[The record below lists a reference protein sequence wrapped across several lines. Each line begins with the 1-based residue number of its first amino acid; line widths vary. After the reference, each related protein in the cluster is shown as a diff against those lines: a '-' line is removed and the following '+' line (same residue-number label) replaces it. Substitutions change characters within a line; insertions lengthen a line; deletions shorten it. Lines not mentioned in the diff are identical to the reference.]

1 MPLHLKMSPKKVLIT
16 NFGSLSLV
24 QIAGYV
30 LPLVY
35 LPYLVRVIGPD
46 KFGAIAF
53 AQAVVVYFSL
63 ITNLGTNLYAPRE
76 IAVSKG
82 DHSKISS
89 LVSNIFFMK
98 LVFLLAAI
106 FAYIAVVYAVPKFRA
121 EKTLF
126 MFTGGNLI
134 MAALLP
140 TWFFQGI
147 EKMANIAVANLL
159 SRALGICLIFA
170 VIRQTS
176 DYVYVPLINVLAQ
189 MLGLLFMYYIMFAK
203 EKIKVVRP
211 DIFSMRKI
219 AKESFPLFISNISIS
234 IYTGINTVVL
244 GFLTNNTVVGYY
256 SVAERLV
263 RAGLSIEGQ
272 LGAVFYPHISKL
284 VAISKEQAIAAI
296 KKTFVVIMLFAI
308 PATTFIFFNANEII
322 RLVFGN
328 KFSLSVVP
336 MQILSFLF
344 IIIGLSN
351 VFGMQILLPFGK
363 RKELMKPIVTAGI
376 VNLTLNFIL
385 VPFLKQNGAA
395 LAFLVS
401 EIWLTSWMYFEVKK
415 IEVSLLSHKTLL
427 KFVSIVCCL
436 LLFIF
441 TIKCMEINVIW
452 NGIMYVF
459 IYGFLLIVL
468 GLVDIKNKTIMCP

>member
-1 MPLHLKMSPKKVLIT
+1 MSHKKVLIT

-35 LPYLVRVIGPD
+35 LPYLVRVVGPD

-53 AQAVVVYFSL
+53 AQAVVIYFNL
-63 ITNLGTNLYAPRE
+63 ITDLGTNLYAPRE
-76 IAVSKG
+76 IAVNKG
-82 DHSKISS
+82 DHFKISS
-89 LVSNIFFMK
+89 LISNILFMK
-98 LVFLLAAI
+98 LVLLLGAI
-106 FAYIAVVYAVPKFRA
+106 FAYIAVVYAVPKFRT
-121 EKTLF
+121 EMTLF

-134 MAALLP
+134 ITALLP

-147 EKMANIAVANLL
+147 EKMANIAIANLL
-159 SRALGICLIFA
+159 SRALGVCLIFA
-170 VIRQTS
+170 VIRQVS

-189 MLGLLFMYYIMFAK
+189 MVGLLFMYYIMFAK

-211 DIFSMRKI
+211 DISSMRKI

-256 SVAERLV
+256 SAAERLV

-284 VAISKEQAIAAI
+284 VAISKEQAIVAI
-296 KKTFVVIMLFAI
+296 KKTFVVTMLFAI
-308 PATTFIFFNANEII
+308 PATTFIFFNADEII
-322 RLVFGN
+322 RLVFGG
-328 KFSLSVVP
+328 KFSLSVMP

-351 VFGMQILLPFGK
+351 VFGMQVLLPFGK

-376 VNLTLNFIL
+376 VSLALNFIL
-385 VPFLKQNGAA
+385 VPFLKQDGAA
-395 LAFLVS
+395 VAFLAS
-401 EIWLTSWMYFEVKK
+401 EIWVTCWMYFEVKRLKMDLFSQK
-415 IEVSLLSHKTLL
+415 ILL
-427 KFVSIVCCL
+427 KFAGLILGLCVFVFIVKYVGVNL
-436 LLFIF
+436 ILD
-441 TIKCMEINVIW
+441 
-452 NGIMYVF
+452 GIMYILV
-459 IYGFLLIVL
+459 YGFLLMAL
-468 GLVDIKNKTIMCP
+468 RLVDIKHRTVLT

>member
-1 MPLHLKMSPKKVLIT
+1 M
-16 NFGSLSLV
+16 

-53 AQAVVVYFSL
+53 AQAVVVYFNL

-82 DHSKISS
+82 DNSKISS
-89 LVSNIFFMK
+89 LISNILFMK

-106 FAYIAVVYAVPKFRA
+106 LAYIAVVYAVPKFRV
-121 EKTLF
+121 EMTLF

-134 MAALLP
+134 MTALLP

-147 EKMANIAVANLL
+147 EKMGNIAIANLL
-159 SRALGICLIFA
+159 SRALGVCLIFA
-170 VIRQTS
+170 VIRQAS
-176 DYVYVPLINVLAQ
+176 DYVYVPLISVLAQ
-189 MLGLLFMYYIMFAK
+189 ILGLLFMYYIMFAK

-211 DIFSMRKI
+211 DIYSMRKI
-219 AKESFPLFISNISIS
+219 TKESLPLFISNISIS

-256 SVAERLV
+256 SASERLV

-284 VAISKEQAIAAI
+284 VAISKEQAITAI
-296 KKTFVVIMLFAI
+296 KKAFVVTMLFAI
-308 PATTFIFFNANEII
+308 PATTFIFFNADEII

-351 VFGMQILLPFGK
+351 VFGFEILLPFGK

-376 VNLTLNFIL
+376 VNLVLNFIL
-385 VPFLKQNGAA
+385 VPFLKQDGAA
-395 LAFLVS
+395 VTFLVS
-401 EIWLTSWMYFEVKK
+401 EIWVTFWMYFEARRLKVDLFSQK
-415 IEVSLLSHKTLL
+415 ILL
-427 KFVSIVCCL
+427 KFAGLILGL
-436 LLFIF
+436 LIFIF
-441 TIKCMEINVIW
+441 
-452 NGIMYVF
+452 VF
-459 IYGFLLIVL
+459 KYTGFNLILGGVSYALAYGFLLMAL
-468 GLVDIKNKTIMCP
+468 RLVDVKHKTVLV